1 LGALDNA
8 AVDGIDAGE
17 FATNSSP
24 EADTG
29 RGSKMKPI
37 SGKQTLWIFSFLG
50 VLLST
55 IAPANCRQWAHNPT
69 DLASDYL
76 TINDNRG
83 SGEIVLI
90 MWLAAPR
97 FAKGPTQDMLNKYVV
112 IGVAHA
118 HTAKDGTMS
127 FDRTTTLDAANAEG
141 NKLTLL
147 DAGTMP
153 PTVVG
158 RITVITVRARVAPSA
173 IPASRRLEGTRASTS
188 SWLLL
193 AGRRPSSVSLL
204 PMSPTSSRLCWV
216 SKT

>member
-1 LGALDNA
+1 MPASLQPILRQKQAW
-8 AVDGIDAGE
+8 DG
-17 FATNSSP
+17 
-24 EADTG
+24 
-29 RGSKMKPI
+29 GSKMKPI
-37 SGKQTLWIFSFLG
+37 SGKQTFWIFSFLG
-50 VLLST
+50 VVLST
-55 IAPANCRQWAHNPT
+55 IAPASCRQWAHNPT

-118 HTAKDGTMS
+118 RTAKDGTMS

-147 DAGTMP
+147 DATTMP

-158 RITVITVRARVAPSA
+158 AMATMQSVFNRALGQFGQGVQWFAFDGSA
-173 IPASRRLEGTRASTS
+173 MQACTKGRLSIPF
-188 SWLLL
+188 
-193 AGRRPSSVSLL
+193 AGEKYTFDTPV
-204 PMSPTSSRLCWV
+204 PGCP
-216 SKT
+216 